1 MELLYFLPIIL
12 ESIDFHKFSFQPAFS
27 PISLGTFV
35 MWIYGYLHNN
45 RYYLQNRITTAYV
58 IIVIGLFLSG
68 ALTESPSNDISRAI
82 AFIIGILA
90 SVGFAS
96 LIFKKGY
103 VKKLYMFF
111 LAMNIY
117 WVYYVVELFLSG
129 KVSVDYH
136 FNSFNQSTE
145 TVNSH
150 TVGIAIS
157 VSVIYLFHFY
167 SSLGGIKNILIAIAL
182 LGASIF
188 AMMIAQTRSN
198 IAFTILIASIIIL
211 LKLNKKINKKLNV
224 PQLIM
229 SFGVFLLLISYVP
242 KIASSFGDSE
252 SSIVKRFDVKN
263 EEYQTSTTNSR
274 KLVYFAF
281 VDRLTKE
288 LFGTGIVRSKLYL
301 GTEETTNL
309 LMHNQYATWG
319 VAGGWISLLG
329 AIMLVV
335 SLVTYFSRF
344 FSLYVGLE
352 NEVSSLN
359 LAILVYFITLFTVE
373 QSGIF
378 FFVFS
383 GLLIYQQTILF
394 SKTT

>member
-1 MELLYFLPIIL
+1 MEHLFILPIIL
-12 ESIDFHKFSFQPAFS
+12 ESIDFFKFSFQPAFS
-27 PISLGTFV
+27 PISLGTYIIWV
-35 MWIYGYLHNN
+35 YGYLHYNKN
-45 RYYLQNRITTAYV
+45 FLQNRITTSYN
-58 IIVIGLFLSG
+58 IIVIGLLLSG
-68 ALTESPSNDISRAI
+68 ALTENPSNDILRAI

-96 LIFKKGY
+96 FLFKKGF
-103 VKKLYMFF
+103 VKKLYLFF
-111 LAMNIY
+111 WALNLY
-117 WVYYVVELFLSG
+117 WVYYVLELFLTG
-129 KVSVDYH
+129 KISTEYH
-136 FNSFNQSTE
+136 FNSFNQSVE
-145 TVNSH
+145 TINSH

-157 VSVIYLFHFY
+157 VSVIYLFHHYFL
-167 SSLGGIKNILIAIAL
+167 LGGTKNNLIALAL
-182 LGASIF
+182 LGGSMF
-188 AMMIAQTRSN
+188 AMIVAQTRSN
-198 IAFTILIASIIIL
+198 VTFTIMIASIIML
-211 LKLNKKINKKLNV
+211 LKFNKKLRI

-229 SFGVFLLLISYVP
+229 SFGVFFLLISYVP
-242 KIASSFGDSE
+242 EITSALGDSE
-252 SSIVKRFDVKN
+252 SSIAKRFDVN
-263 EEYQTSTTNSR
+263 DEEYQTSTTNSR

-281 VDRLTKE
+281 GDRLTKE
-288 LFGTGIVRSKLYL
+288 FFGTGIVRPKLYL

-329 AIMLVV
+329 TIMLVV

-352 NEVSSLN
+352 KEVISLN
-359 LAILVYFITLFTVE
+359 LAILVYFITLFTID

-383 GLLIYQQTILF
+383 GLLIYQQTTFF